1 MRVAVSYSKADLIL
15 GNINNLFKNIKLNS
29 FVYEK
34 SKKMSA
40 KSLGSSLI
48 DFLVQSEIIELI
60 EPSFEIP
67 GAVSPKNDQFSNEW
81 PPSKNST
88 FKAVFCFKILL

>member
-1 MRVAVSYSKADLIL
+1 MKKQK
-15 GNINNLFKNIKLNS
+15 KNSVKS
-29 FVYEK
+29 FC
-34 SKKMSA
+34 
-40 KSLGSSLI
+40 SSLI
-48 DFLVQSEIIELI
+48 DVLVQSEIIELI